1 MRSPAGWTRSAPRPL
16 RKVLGVPVPPFILQL
31 RRSIGHE
38 RLFLTGVTAVV
49 LRDEGGPTPA
59 VLYGRRADSGL
70 WALPSGIVE
79 PGEQPGAT
87 VVREVLEELNVEVEA
102 VRLALVTTDPDLTY
116 PNGDVCSYVSLTFR
130 CRYVSGEA
138 ALGDDESLEVE
149 WRPADDPPA
158 DLDAL
163 QRRRLAVA
171 LADDS
176 ACVFDR

>member
-1 MRSPAGWTRSAPRPL
+1 M
-16 RKVLGVPVPPFILQL
+16 PVPPFILQL
-31 RRSIGHE
+31 RRRLGHE

-49 LRDEGGPTPA
+49 VRDGGPVRE
-59 VLYGRRADSGL
+59 VLYGRRSDNGL

-79 PGEQPGAT
+79 PGEQAAAT
-87 VVREVLEELNVEVEA
+87 VVREVHEELGVMVEPE
-102 VRLALVTTDPDLTY
+102 RLALVTTDPPITY
-116 PNGDVCSYVSLTFR
+116 PNGDVCQFVSLTFR
-130 CRYVSGEA
+130 CRYVGGEA
-138 ALGDDESLEVE
+138 AVGDDESLEVA

-171 LADDS
+171 LAGDS